1 MHKLKAFGTL
11 LASEDETRTL
21 RYRLLPYGEPGR
33 TNLGTIT
40 AAQGAVTFDA
50 ARLDG
55 LVVNEEHD
63 PKKPVGRFTSIT
75 DDPEALDVSIALV
88 DTQAGRDSYTLARTG
103 LRTGISVEI
112 DEPVIKAGALI
123 SGRLTGAGLVVQP
136 AFDTARLTATAADI
150 PTKEDAMPEH
160 KLITETAPQDVD
172 GSSLEAAEAP
182 SPLAPQGPP
191 LLASRDAKTELG
203 ALSLAALQEGGAP
216 ALTAALADLTTDMD
230 KGKVYI
236 RDQEIGEVW
245 QARKVERPLANS
257 ITNKVL
263 TSLTLMGRK
272 KNRTFEV
279 KDWDGNKTEI
289 PSSKFT
295 TEPVT
300 TTAKAMA
307 GAVDIGM
314 ELVEFGSEDVL
325 SEVYDQGVDSYK
337 EKSEVKVHAALLEG
351 STNGGTVPD
360 IFTLVDKAAQT
371 LGAMGANLSF
381 ISVASDVFSTLVNLK
396 TADAPWWLNA
406 GQGSISLAQSQAST
420 AGITFSVNPNLAR
433 GEVLVGDS
441 RAATLYESKEFRY
454 KALDLP
460 KGGID
465 VSLIKFWA
473 ILVTDPRAIIR
484 YKVGTGTA
492 GAPTTDPGT
501 GNQGGTSGEPK
512 A

>member
-1 MHKLKAFGTL
+1 MDKLKAFGTL
-11 LASEDETRTL
+11 LAAEDETRTL
-21 RYRLLPYGEPGR
+21 HYRLLPYGEPGR

-40 AAQGAVTFDA
+40 AAQGAVRFDPEK
-50 ARLDG
+50 LDG
-55 LVVNEEHD
+55 MVVNEEHD
-63 PKKPVGRFTSIT
+63 PLRPVGRFSAIT
-75 DDPEALDVSIALV
+75 ESPDALDVSISLV
-88 DTQAGRDSYTLARTG
+88 DTQAGRDSYTLAKTG
-103 LRTGISVEI
+103 LRAGISVEI
-112 DEPVIKAGALI
+112 DEPVIRAGALL
-123 SGRLTGAGLVVQP
+123 SGALTGAGLVVRP
-136 AFDTARLTATAADI
+136 AFNSARLAAAATDT
-150 PTKEDAMPEH
+150 PTKEENMIPE
-160 KLITETAPQDVD
+160 A
-172 GSSLEAAEAP
+172 GSLEAAESQAP
-182 SPLAPQGPP
+182 ESPQGPP
-191 LLASRDAKTELG
+191 LLASRDTKTELG

-307 GAVDIGM
+307 GAVDVGM

-325 SEVYDQGVDSYK
+325 SEVYDQGVDSYAL
-337 EKSEVKVHAALLEG
+337 KSEGKVHTALIEG

-420 AGITFSVNPNLAR
+420 AGITFSVNPNLSA

-484 YKVGTGTA
+484 YKVGAAPA
-492 GAPTTDPGT
+492 GAPTTDPGA
-501 GNQGGTSGEPK
+501 SGEPK